1 MSVKDFTSPTDVCIH
16 VPFKYLKTAAAE
28 VQFHP
33 PLEFTDGLEG
43 HFSNC
48 GDKNIIQ
55 GDRVHR
61 TFWEKEMHSC
71 GHILRKASLNSPYL
85 DKWVSAGRQATG
97 FFLKSPTFM

>member
-1 MSVKDFTSPTDVCIH
+1 MSVKEFTSPNDVPIH
-16 VPFKYLKTAAAE
+16 VPIFKTVAE

-43 HFSNC
+43 LFSNC

-61 TFWEKEMHSC
+61 SFWEKEMHSC
-71 GHILRKASLNSPYL
+71 GHILRKPSLNSPYL
-85 DKWVSAGRQATG
+85 DNG
-97 FFLKSPTFM
+97 FQQVAKL